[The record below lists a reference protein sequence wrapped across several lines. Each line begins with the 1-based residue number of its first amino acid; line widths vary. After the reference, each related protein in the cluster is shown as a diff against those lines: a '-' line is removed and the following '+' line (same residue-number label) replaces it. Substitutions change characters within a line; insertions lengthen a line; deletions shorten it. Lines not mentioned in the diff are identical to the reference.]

1 MSLSKTQSTE
11 TDIILNKANVALA
24 RSQRLVAS
32 WFPAPTAEEQRHTNV
47 KSEEELQREEEEIF
61 KAVPETL
68 GIGAPLPSKASDGSW
83 NRTELSSND
92 QLRRQL
98 LGKNYKKVMAAKSN
112 TTTGDGNVPGTLSD
126 RLLSRPTGSTHVGG
140 GQGQKQE
147 ESDDDEEDGRIAAVG
162 NRAGR
167 GKGRGNGNGRK
178 RGLEGSTPTSTST
191 SPPGGGEDGSEG
203 VAGSG
208 DGAESTQQSEP
219 ASARTAPSGP
229 KGRRK
234 ATSFLDEIL
243 ADRSKKRKKR

>member
-1 MSLSKTQSTE
+1 MALSKAQTQSTE

-32 WFPAPTAEEQRHTNV
+32 WFPAPTAEEQQHTNV

-98 LGKNYKKVMAAKSN
+98 LGKNYKKVMAAKTS
-112 TTTGDGNVPGTLSD
+112 TTNGDGGVPGTLSD
-126 RLLSRPTGSTHVGG
+126 RLLSRGTADK
-140 GQGQKQE
+140 QGQQQ

-167 GKGRGNGNGRK
+167 GKGRGRK
-178 RGLEGSTPTSTST
+178 RGLEGSTPSTTPSTST
-191 SPPGGGEDGSEG
+191 SVPGGGEDGEG

-208 DGAESTQQSEP
+208 DGAESTQPSEP
-219 ASARTAPSGP
+219 SSARPAPSGP
-229 KGRRK
+229 KGRKK